1 MISHPA
7 FTLLLAALV
16 SGATALPGNRPTRD
30 RACAAAYTFVSCTF
44 IVLAGSWAMYWI
56 HG

>member
-7 FTLLLAALV
+7 YTLLLAMMLSA
-16 SGATALPGNRPTRD
+16 ATAISGNRPSRD
-30 RACAAAYTFVSCTF
+30 RACAAAYTFLSCTF
-44 IVLAGSWAMYWI
+44 IVLAGSWAMHWI